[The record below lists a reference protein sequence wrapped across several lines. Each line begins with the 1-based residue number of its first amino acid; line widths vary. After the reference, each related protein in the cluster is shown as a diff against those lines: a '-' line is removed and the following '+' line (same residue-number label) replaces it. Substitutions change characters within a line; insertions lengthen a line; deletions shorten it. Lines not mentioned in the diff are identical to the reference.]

1 MWKEENNPLKK
12 TFKFKKFSGAFT
24 FMARTALVAEKI
36 NHDPERK
43 NIYNTVEITLNTHD
57 AGNTVTEKDRK
68 PANKID
74 KIVTAP

>member
-1 MWKEENNPLKK
+1 
-12 TFKFKKFSGAFT
+12 
-24 FMARTALVAEKI
+24 MARTALVAEKI